1 MIVLKFGGT
10 SVKDCQWM
18 DTSLDIVNN
27 QIDRAPVMVS
37 SAMATVTNKL
47 VDISQFA
54 AGKNEKGI
62 TDSIAGLQKLHVDTA
77 SGFLTGDNLK
87 NALESMDK
95 LFQQLSSFAKGLF
108 LLQELSPKS
117 SDMLLSFGEK
127 LSTIILYY
135 RALERNISAELVDA
149 GDFIITDDNFTAASP
164 LYKETN
170 ERIAKYIKPEKGKI
184 IITQGFISSTIDG
197 VTTTLGRGGSDFT
210 ATIIGAALDAE
221 EVQIWTDVDGILTTD
236 PRLVAEA
243 KRIEKITYSEA
254 AELAFFGAKVVH
266 PSTILPAVKKKIPVL
281 VKNTKNI
288 ECMGTAI
295 IEETGFKGLTGIA
308 GKKKI
313 TLINITSYRMLNA
326 YGFLSK
332 IFAVF
337 NKHKT
342 PVDLISTSEVS
353 VSMTVEN
360 TKNIDLIKAELEEFG
375 KISVESDNGIICL
388 VGNHIWKNSM
398 LLQKVFET
406 LTSTSIKMIS
416 LGASDINLSIVLPQD
431 DIDETIKKLHKALF

>member
-27 QIDRAPVMVS
+27 QIGRAPVMVS

-54 AGKNEKGI
+54 AEKNEKGI
-62 TDSIAGLQKLHVDTA
+62 TDAIEGLQKIHIDTA

-95 LFQQLSSFAKGLF
+95 LFKQLFSFAKGLF

-127 LSTIILYY
+127 FSTIILYY
-135 RALERNISAELVDA
+135 RALERNISVELVDA
-149 GDFIITDDNFTAASP
+149 GKIIITDNNFTSASP
-164 LYKETN
+164 LYEETN
-170 ERIAKYIKPEKGKI
+170 KRIAKYIKPEKGKI

-288 ECMGTAI
+288 ECSGTAI
-295 IEETGFKGLTGIA
+295 IEETGCKGLTGIA

-337 NKHKT
+337 NKYKT

-353 VSMTVEN
+353 VSMTIEN
-360 TKNIDLIKAELEEFG
+360 TKNIDFIKSELEEFG

-388 VGNHIWKNSM
+388 VGNHIWKDSI
-398 LLQKVFET
+398 LLQKVFGT
-406 LTSTSIKMIS
+406 LSSTSIKMIS
-416 LGASDINLSIVLPQD
+416 LGASDVNLSIVLPQD